1 MLERG
6 YLAINKQYFSIITPH
21 VVMYDL
27 SSKVGYNSASRVHP
41 SFLVWLND
49 ANICPLFDSVA
60 WKRETTPLKGL
71 LIPIEFFVCRS
82 DKQMIWL
89 GKCTPT
95 SDLAKC
101 VTYVIATL
109 AKVKKRKNADSKP
122 FRLLVLCIFPLQQGI
137 HFYNKNLEFV
147 LFTLCSTVW
156 TIFTSPWVFR
166 ALK

>member
-1 MLERG
+1 MQ
-6 YLAINKQYFSIITPH
+6 IFVHFSIL
-21 VVMYDL
+21 Y
-27 SSKVGYNSASRVHP
+27 
-41 SFLVWLND
+41 
-49 ANICPLFDSVA
+49 
-60 WKRETTPLKGL
+60 RETTPLKGL

-122 FRLLVLCIFPLQQGI
+122 FRLVLCIFPLQQGI

-147 LFTLCSTVW
+147 LFTMYKAMKSSPLLGPFCGSEFWWFSVENIQRVLALCYFWDLEKVAFAKNCISE
-156 TIFTSPWVFR
+156 IFI
-166 ALK
+166 LCMQ